1 VHWRRQPALK
11 DVMPAGS
18 TAAGTLVGLVAVLLW
33 SASVGLVRNVA
44 ELLGPTAG
52 AATIFSA
59 SGIFSAAAFGL
70 PRPRSL
76 NPVYLYA
83 GGFLFIAY
91 EISFALSLGLAQDR
105 SQALELAMINYLW
118 PCLTI
123 VLAVAFRQQRGSLL
137 LAPGVALCLLGVSW
151 LVAGQG
157 GWSGAALGRNIRS
170 NPLAYGLAG
179 SAAVTWAAYSV
190 LTRKYGGG
198 RNGVSLFLL
207 ATAAILWGMHGFD
220 SEREMTFTLF
230 GALLVLVLG
239 AFSATAFACWN
250 TGVQRGNLT
259 VLAALSYF
267 TPVCSTLLASVWLG
281 VRPGASFWQGVA
293 MVTAGSL
300 ICWWSTRR
308 VPL

>member
-1 VHWRRQPALK
+1 
-11 DVMPAGS
+11 MPPGS

-52 AATIFSA
+52 AATIFSV

-83 GGFLFIAY
+83 GGLLFVAY

-123 VLAVAFRQQRGSLL
+123 VLAVAFGQQRGSLL
-137 LAPGVALCLLGVSW
+137 LAPGVALCLLGVTW

-157 GWSGAALGRNIRS
+157 GWSGATLGRNIGS
-170 NPLAYGLAG
+170 NPLPYGLAG
-179 SAAVTWAAYSV
+179 SAALTWASYSV

-207 ATAAILWGMHGFD
+207 ATAAILWGKYGFD
-220 SEREMTFTLF
+220 PAREQMTFTLF
-230 GALLVLVLG
+230 GTMLVLVLG

-250 TGVQRGNLT
+250 AGVQRGNLT
-259 VLAALSYF
+259 MLAALSYF
-267 TPVCSTLLASVWLG
+267 TPVFSTLLASVWLG